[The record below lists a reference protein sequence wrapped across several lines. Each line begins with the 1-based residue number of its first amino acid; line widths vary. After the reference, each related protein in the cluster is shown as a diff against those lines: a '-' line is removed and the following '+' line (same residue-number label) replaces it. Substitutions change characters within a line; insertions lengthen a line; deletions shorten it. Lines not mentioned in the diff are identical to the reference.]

1 MACGVLYKQPDYVL
15 DKFIPPHDVS
25 PLLDDWLAGGWKQQA
40 LILCGAPGLGKTEL
54 GCALIHS
61 VVGSYHFVN
70 KLDRLRDATFGPGQ
84 GLVVDEVCLAT
95 KDIDDVKALLVGLS
109 KRILGVHTM
118 STTLYSLRIAWGIIC
133 PFEK

>member
-40 LILCGAPGLGKTEL
+40 LILCGDPGLGKTEL

-70 KLDRLRDATFGPGQ
+70 KLDRPRDATFGPGQ
-84 GLVVDEVCLAT
+84 GLVVDEVSLAT

>member
-1 MACGVLYKQPDYVL
+1 M
-15 DKFIPPHDVS
+15 
-25 PLLDDWLAGGWKQQA
+25 
-40 LILCGAPGLGKTEL
+40 
-54 GCALIHS
+54 
-61 VVGSYHFVN
+61 GSYDFVN

-118 STTLYSLRIAWGIIC
+118 STTLYSLGIAWGIIC